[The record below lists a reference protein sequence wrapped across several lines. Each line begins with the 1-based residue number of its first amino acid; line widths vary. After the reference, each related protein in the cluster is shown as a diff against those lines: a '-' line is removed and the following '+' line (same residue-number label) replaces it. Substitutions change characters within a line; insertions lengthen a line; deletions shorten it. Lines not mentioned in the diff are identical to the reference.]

1 MFLTAI
7 VAMDR
12 KGLIGANGKIPWHL
26 PSDLKR
32 FRRLTMGKPVIMGR
46 KTWESLPGP
55 LEGRTNIVVSLRMK
69 LASLRADTV
78 NEVPKVVGSIL
89 TADTVAQSEGYE
101 AAVIGGSGV
110 YSQTLHICH
119 RICLTVVDGDFEG
132 DTYFPLHLLEGR
144 YWKVVSQE
152 HHAARHSLAY
162 PGDAFA
168 NFYYELVEKR
178 HPGEGAHEIWHWVDR
193 KAYEEATGR

>member
-32 FRRLTMGKPVIMGR
+32 FRRLTIGKPVIMGR

-55 LEGRTNIVVSLRMK
+55 LEGRTNIVMTRNPDYK
-69 LASLRADTV
+69 AENATV
-78 NEVPKVVGSIL
+78 LHHTSAGRVMAER
-89 TADTVAQSEGYE
+89 EGYE
-101 AAVIGGSGV
+101 ASIIGGAEV
-110 YSQTLHICH
+110 YKAFWNFR

-144 YWKVVSQE
+144 HWKVVYIEDNIS
-152 HHAARHSLAY
+152 Y
-162 PGDAFA
+162 DKTYT
-168 NFYYELVEKR
+168 YYELIEKR
-178 HPGEGAHEIWHWVDR
+178 QPGEGVHEIWHWVDR
-193 KAYEEATGR
+193 KAYEEAAGR

>member
-46 KTWESLPGP
+46 KTWWHSLSEP
-55 LEGRTNIVVSLRMK
+55 LRGRTNIVLSR
-69 LASLRADTV
+69 
-78 NEVPKVVGSIL
+78 NEKFHE
-89 TADTVAQSEGYE
+89 TVACSARCPDE
-101 AAVIGGSGV
+101 AALKADEEGCEASIIGGSEV
-110 YSQTLHICH
+110 YAAFIGQFH

-132 DTYFPLHLLEGR
+132 DTYFPLHLLKGR
-144 YWKVVSQE
+144 HWRQTGP
-152 HHAARHSLAY
+152 SLLGLSEMMA
-162 PGDAFA
+162 DDSHLSA
-168 NFYYELVEKR
+168 YYELVEKR
-178 HPGEGAHEIWHWVDR
+178 NPGEDVHDIWNWINR
-193 KAYEEATGR
+193 KAYEKATGR